1 MITFCRRTFGVYF
14 LGIWELADLSTV
26 PRFWLSL
33 PLIPDVD
40 QANELKW
47 LTTPAANG
55 RHLHPSALPAAT
67 ALPLGSPEL
76 YRRQRRQRWR
86 RLFNLYSICCRF
98 AACCSAAAST
108 VIIYPFSGPI
118 LFTILCCAHTFRKHY
133 TNNTAVQSQCCRSEK
148 WKTNRESIYI
158 AK

>member
-108 VIIYPFSGPI
+108 VIIYPFPGPYFSPFSVVLTHSVNI
-118 LFTILCCAHTFRKHY
+118 TQTTLRFKVNVAAPR
-133 TNNTAVQSQCCRSEK
+133 NEK
-148 WKTNRESIYI
+148 LIESPFI
-158 AK
+158 